1 MIIHR
6 CDVISVRPFPMCI
19 SNLISS
25 EKIAAGRPCRAGVWL
40 LWLIPSLYAVAL
52 LSLGTFD
59 LLRPV
64 PPHGLVFNSM
74 LDHLL
79 HGQFDVDPA
88 AITVEAFIRNGRT
101 IAYFGIF
108 GAILRLPLLLTKSL
122 DRTDVTVLSLAVAVA
137 LSWLFRLLAL
147 LTVYR
152 HARPTPRTTE
162 LVLLAIFA
170 AAFGGES
177 IQFLRPSIYQ
187 EVISWSV
194 ALAAGFIWLLIRFVL
209 IPNANPRRHLIGM
222 SLFAGLTFLAR
233 PSTAIGLYAALSSVI
248 GVRLL
253 RDHASRGI
261 TRAMVIQEFLGPV
274 AILASFAAIAGLV
287 NFGRWGNPFQFMDMR
302 LYAMSH
308 TVFLDRLPRLV
319 RYGEF
324 NVRRIFLGWQYY
336 FAPLWIVPLPDGHLM
351 LRQSMLR
358 LFDGAELP
366 PGSLLLTDPV
376 TCLFAA
382 YFFLGVVRGRPAPSF
397 DRGTALAAI
406 SGLAIPAVLML
417 TFIYLSH
424 RYRMELYPFLDAASY
439 FGLALLVRNSSPS
452 RVRWDR
458 TIAVLGG
465 VGTTIAHFMLLAYW
479 LTAFAPAADLNLS
492 DDVIELY
499 VSRLQGQAM
508 LIGPHIMP

>member
-1 MIIHR
+1 MS
-6 CDVISVRPFPMCI
+6 DLM
-19 SNLISS
+19 SS
-25 EKIAAGRPCRAGVWL
+25 EKVVTGPPCRAGVWL
-40 LWLIPSLYAVAL
+40 LWLVPSLYAVAL

-79 HGQFDVDPA
+79 HGRFDVDPA
-88 AITVEAFIRNGRT
+88 AINVEAFIRNGRT

-108 GAILRLPLLLTKSL
+108 GAILRLPLLLTNSL
-122 DRTDVTVLSLAVAVA
+122 DRTDLTVLSLAVAVT

-152 HARPTPRTTE
+152 QARPTPRTTE

-194 ALAAGFIWLLIRFVL
+194 ALAAGFVFLLIRFAL
-209 IPNANPRRHLIGM
+209 IPNAKPRRHLIGM
-222 SLFAGLTFLAR
+222 SLFAGLALLVR
-233 PSTAIGLYAALSSVI
+233 PSAAIGLYAALTSVI
-248 GVRLL
+248 GLRLL
-253 RDHASRGI
+253 RHRTSCGI
-261 TRAMVIQEFLGPV
+261 TGAMAAREFLGPI
-274 AILASFAAIAGLV
+274 AILCCFAAIAGVV
-287 NFGRWGNPFQFMDMR
+287 NFGRWGNPLQFMDMR
-302 LYAMSH
+302 LYAVSR
-308 TVFLDRLPRLV
+308 TVFLDRLPRLA

-324 NVRRIFLGWQYY
+324 NIRRIFLGWQYY

-397 DRGTALAAI
+397 DRGTALAAL

-424 RYRMELYPFLDAASY
+424 RYRMEFYPFLDAASY
-439 FGLALLVRNSSPS
+439 FGLALLVRNSNPGG
-452 RVRWDR
+452 VRWDR
-458 TIAVLGG
+458 TIAVLGAVG
-465 VGTTIAHFMLLAYW
+465 VIFAHLMLVAYW
-479 LTAFAPAADLNLS
+479 LTAFAPAADLDLS
-492 DDVIELY
+492 NGVVALY
-499 VSRLQGQAM
+499 ASRLQGQAM
-508 LIGPHIMP
+508 RIGPHVVP